1 MSGIFL
7 TKQEIE
13 NNFLTYEHFGPD
25 KLPEFIQAVWKE
37 AFEEGYN
44 KAVRDKRGQS

>member
-7 TKQEIE
+7 TKQEID
-13 NNFLTYEHFGPD
+13 NIYKSYEHYGPE
-25 KLPEFIQAVWKE
+25 KLAEFIQAVWKE

-44 KAVRDKRGQS
+44 KCVRDKRGQ